1 MAEADARTPEQ
12 RAASPILSV
21 FRDHWGGLLIA
32 GGVLVVS
39 TALNFILQYLP
50 TFGITQLGIDDSLSF
65 TALMITGVILTLF
78 TPVVGLLGDRFGRL
92 RIMIPSAV
100 LIGVGAVPL
109 FIWVTAA
116 PSFLTLAL
124 CMTIL
129 GMLKALYFGALPSVM
144 SDAFPVTARA
154 TGLAFSY
161 NTTVA
166 VFGGF
171 TPTIAAALVTAT
183 GSQISP
189 SYYLLAVSIISVAAL
204 VGGYRI
210 RGIR

>member
-1 MAEADARTPEQ
+1 
-12 RAASPILSV
+12 
-21 FRDHWGGLLIA
+21 
-32 GGVLVVS
+32 
-39 TALNFILQYLP
+39 
-50 TFGITQLGIDDSLSF
+50 
-65 TALMITGVILTLF
+65 MITGVILTLF

-124 CMTIL
+124 CMMVL
-129 GMLKALYFGALPSVM
+129 GLLKALYFGALPSVM
-144 SDAFPVTARA
+144 SDAFPVAARA

-189 SYYLLAVSIISVAAL
+189 AFYLLAVSIISVAAL
-204 VGGYRI
+204 VGGCRI